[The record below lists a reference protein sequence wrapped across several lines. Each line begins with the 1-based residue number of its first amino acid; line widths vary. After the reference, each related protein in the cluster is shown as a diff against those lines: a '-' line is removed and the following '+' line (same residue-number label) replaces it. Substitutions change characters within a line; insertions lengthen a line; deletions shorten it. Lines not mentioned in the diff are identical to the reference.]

1 MLSKLRRFAATATL
15 ASIAWAA
22 PALAQAP
29 HYRFSNF
36 QLGLN
41 ASMDVGD
48 IAGQAHK
55 VGMMLPTSQASGQY
69 WTITP
74 VGGGFVR
81 LSNTFTGP
89 NQCLDVAG
97 DGAVYMDG
105 CGRQIGQR
113 WRIEGV
119 VGGVRLTNA
128 FAAGRCLDL
137 FAGPNLTVPALLPC
151 AGTPSQ
157 TWIVALT
164 GTQ

>member
-1 MLSKLRRFAATATL
+1 MHRILRRLAATATL

-29 HYRFSNF
+29 HYRFTNV
-36 QLGLN
+36 QLGPN

-48 IAGQAHK
+48 LAGQAHK
-55 VGMMLPTSQASGQY
+55 IGMILPTSEATGQY
-69 WTITP
+69 WTILP
-74 VGGGFVR
+74 LGGGFVR

-89 NQCLDVAG
+89 NQCLDVAN

-105 CGRQIGQR
+105 CNRQLGQR

-128 FAAGRCLDL
+128 FAGGRCLDL
-137 FAGPNLTVPALLPC
+137 FSGPNLTVPAMRPC
-151 AGTPSQ
+151 AATPSQ
-157 TWIVALT
+157 TWNVALT

>member
-1 MLSKLRRFAATATL
+1 MHRILRRLAATATL

-29 HYRFSNF
+29 HYRFNNF

-41 ASMDVGD
+41 MSMDVGD
-48 IAGQAHK
+48 LAGQAHK
-55 VGMMLPTSQASGQY
+55 IGMMLQTSEATGQY

-74 VGGGFVR
+74 IGGGFVR
-81 LSNTFTGP
+81 LSNTYTGR
-89 NQCLDVAG
+89 NQCLDVAN
-97 DGAVYMDG
+97 DGAVFMDG
-105 CGRQIGQR
+105 CRGQLGQR

-119 VGGVRLTNA
+119 VGGVRLTNV
-128 FAAGRCLDL
+128 FAAGRCLDV
-137 FAGPNLTVPALLPC
+137 FSGPNLTVPAMRPC